1 MHEALR
7 RRVAELFPGA
17 RIRAL
22 EPLAPDSGKTGTT
35 EKAVGYGEPMRI
47 ALTDAAGHDRELV
60 WHGVSANA
68 FGHDRRADRFAE
80 VIGAYDDFA
89 EIPRHV
95 QAIDVG
101 AVAHDG
107 ALVSLCEAGEP
118 YLITSYARGTV
129 YAGELRRIAAVREVT
144 ARELARLD
152 TLALYLAGL
161 HTPIADG
168 AVRYRRAIR
177 DLVGSG
183 EGIYGMVDGYPPGLA
198 SARLRA
204 IEEQCAGW
212 RWRLRERETRLTRT
226 HGDFHP
232 FNIVF
237 DDDTPA
243 FLDASR
249 GACGDPADDL
259 TALAINFLLFAADDP
274 PAWRS
279 LGVMWRHW
287 WATYLGHRDD
297 PDLLA
302 VAPPFLA
309 WRTLVVCNP
318 HFYPK
323 LGERGR
329 DLLLGFCEDVLAAGF
344 LDPMAAEEMFA

>member
-1 MHEALR
+1 MQAALR
-7 RRVAELFPGA
+7 RRISELFPGA
-17 RIRAL
+17 KIHVL
-22 EPLAPDSGKTGTT
+22 EPLAPDSGEAGATA
-35 EKAVGYGEPMRI
+35 KAAGYGEPIRI
-47 ALTDAAGHDRELV
+47 ELTDAAGHDHALV
-60 WHGVSANA
+60 WHGVSINP

-80 VIGAYDDFA
+80 VLGAFDDFA
-89 EIPRHV
+89 TVPGHV
-95 QAIDVG
+95 QALDVG
-101 AVAHDG
+101 AVVRG
-107 ALVSLCEAGEP
+107 EALCSLREAGEP
-118 YLITSYARGTV
+118 YLITRYARGTV
-129 YAGELRRIAAVREVT
+129 YAAELRRIAARGDVT
-144 ARELARLD
+144 AGELAHLE
-152 TLALYLAGL
+152 TLARYLAEL

-183 EGIYGMVDGYPPGLA
+183 EGIYGIVDGYPAGFPA
-198 SARLRA
+198 ERLQA
-204 IEEQCAGW
+204 IEEQCAEW
-212 RWRLRERETRLTRT
+212 RWKLHDRHARLTRT

-237 DDDTPA
+237 DGETPA

-274 PAWRS
+274 SAWRG
-279 LGVMWRHW
+279 LGLLWEHW
-287 WATYLGHRDD
+287 WASYLGRRDD
-297 PDLLA
+297 PDVLA

-323 LGERGR
+323 LGAAGR
-329 DLLLGFCEDVLAAGF
+329 ELLLGFCERVLADGR
-344 LDPMAAEEMFA
+344 LDPLAAEELFR